1 MDAGRRTPAIGSRRL
16 LHRRR
21 LLNDCD
27 PHGLCQPLANHF
39 AQALAQSVN
48 HSIPQVIREA
58 CAHRLRDLIRGQATA
73 KCDLL
78 DQSSAQRLA
87 EAFAQDSLYTFLGNG
102 LETLTQTLNQ
112 PVTQRTHDTLAQSFE
127 NCQASSG
134 PTCTRS
140 RSKHPILSAESRLR
154 SVCRL
159 SSTCHHALGDGRSYD
174 FAQSVPR
181 RRLDSVAHPLA

>member
-58 CAHRLRDLIRGQATA
+58 CADSFRDLLRGQPTA

-78 DQSSAQRLA
+78 DESSAQRLA
-87 EAFAQDSLYTFLGNG
+87 EAFAQGSLYTFLGNG
-102 LETLTQTLNQ
+102 LETLTQTLNE
-112 PVTQRTHDTLAQSFE
+112 PVTQRAHDALTQSIE
-127 NCQASSG
+127 YSQAASG
-134 PTCTRS
+134 PTSAGICAKQPVLAAEARLPRVS
-140 RSKHPILSAESRLR
+140 CLSGTE
-154 SVCRL
+154 
-159 SSTCHHALGDGRSYD
+159 
-174 FAQSVPR
+174 
-181 RRLDSVAHPLA
+181 